1 MRRPR
6 HGLGSYALM
15 MLFVKINL
23 KYSLRRAAREAHES
37 IPWQVKR
44 MAFCLATANFT
55 TECADQKGRTAS
67 KTWFHGCARG
77 QRSFLSPCSTCKSIT
92 TILMDGSDYV
102 GPRSRVLCPYPQA
115 QMRARADIQ
124 SSASSARAS
133 ANLGGSQA
141 DMEAELA
148 ALDAEE
154 AALRDADDDAAVDAL
169 NAACPPP

>member
-1 MRRPR
+1 
-6 HGLGSYALM
+6 
-15 MLFVKINL
+15 
-23 KYSLRRAAREAHES
+23 
-37 IPWQVKR
+37 
-44 MAFCLATANFT
+44 
-55 TECADQKGRTAS
+55 
-67 KTWFHGCARG
+67 
-77 QRSFLSPCSTCKSIT
+77 
-92 TILMDGSDYV
+92 
-102 GPRSRVLCPYPQA
+102 
-115 QMRARADIQ
+115 MRARADIQ